1 MEQDVRFV
9 FFPHVCTNL
18 FSFYLDVYLIRMLTS
33 VGEEKEVYE
42 ADARQDKKRYT
53 DEMKGYNNPQA
64 AKADS
69 GNDSDSD

>member
-1 MEQDVRFV
+1 M
-9 FFPHVCTNL
+9 FFPHLCTNL
-18 FSFYLDVYLIRMLTS
+18 FSFHLYLYLIRMLTS
-33 VGEEKEVYE
+33 VGEEKEIYE

-64 AKADS
+64 TKADS

>member
-9 FFPHVCTNL
+9 FFPHVG
-18 FSFYLDVYLIRMLTS
+18 YKLIFILSWSISDPTLTS
-33 VGEEKEVYE
+33 VGEEKEIYE

-64 AKADS
+64 TKADS

>member
-1 MEQDVRFV
+1 M
-9 FFPHVCTNL
+9 FFPHLCTNL
-18 FSFYLDVYLIRMLTS
+18 FSFHLDLYLIRMLTS
-33 VGEEKEVYE
+33 VGEEKEIYE

-64 AKADS
+64 TKADS